1 MRCRKNEMSEKHD
14 KKCLIFP
21 TEIVSEIWDV
31 GKMRPPHLRRKH
43 NVTREGGLR
52 VLSLSCFGISSLH
65 LLISIRP
72 RASYL
77 SCQVSFCTTLAHNL
91 GGGRPPLPSKT
102 STRNVW
108 IQPWFI
114 RYCWVYRK
122 SVNKLLID
130 SYTFNG
136 ILQSVERSCPIDRH
150 ELVYI
155 DKEWAGRG
163 GSFLISPRSNC

>member
-1 MRCRKNEMSEKHD
+1 MPCFCRKLSHPNIHTYMYIMLSRKRAA
-14 KKCLIFP
+14 CIACYSRASASGVPICPFP
-21 TEIVSEIWDV
+21 I
-31 GKMRPPHLRRKH
+31 L
-43 NVTREGGLR
+43 
-52 VLSLSCFGISSLH
+52 
-65 LLISIRP
+65 P

-77 SCQVSFCTTLAHNL
+77 SSQLFLSTTLAHNL

-102 STRNVW
+102 SIRNVW

-163 GSFLISPRSNC
+163 GSFLISPWSNR